1 MIVCGVMFVLF
12 LFYCFVLSLM
22 LVFSILVYQNNNFF
36 TFVSF
41 PKIVLTYFPTP
52 NLICFKILTDSFI
65 NPKHWKYQVVPEMKQ

>member
-41 PKIVLTYFPTP
+41 PQNCFDLLSYPKL
-52 NLICFKILTDSFI
+52 NLF
-65 NPKHWKYQVVPEMKQ
+65 